1 MCYNTCVGDFMN
13 KSIDFL
19 NNNIM
24 DNSSVVVA
32 VSGGPDSMAL
42 LSLLLKIRDKKNIN
56 IIVAHV
62 NHNLREESKE
72 EYQFVKD
79 YSEKNNCIF
88 EGIDLNFDTSTSIEE
103 AARKKRYDFF
113 EEILNKY
120 NSNILL
126 TAHHG
131 DDLIETILMRLTRG
145 SSIDGYVGFKKISK
159 RDNYTILR
167 PLIYYTKEEIMNY
180 LVENNIDYRIDKTNS
195 SKKYTRNRYRLDI
208 LPVLKNE
215 NKNVNL
221 KYLQFSEMLDEN
233 NTFVNKYVNN
243 KYDEIVL
250 DNIINI
256 ELLLKE
262 DIYIVKKIAYK
273 YLYNVYLDDIYLIE
287 SKHID
292 DIINMITSNKSYLE
306 ISLPNN
312 VVLEKDY
319 SKLSIKNYFDN
330 EEYKIEL
337 KDEVRINNGVIKYI
351 DETTETSN
359 YVTHIDSSKVKLPLY
374 VRNRRDG
381 DYIEVLNLNGKK
393 KVKDIFID
401 SKIDNKLR
409 DSYPLVVDSDDN
421 IIWIPGIKKSKYDG
435 LKVGKYDIIL
445 KYIDGG
451 KNE

>member
-24 DNSSVVVA
+24 DNSSVVIA

-42 LSLLLKIRDKKNIN
+42 LSLLLKIRDYKNIN

-79 YSEKNNCIF
+79 FSSKNNCIF
-88 EGIDLNFDTSTSIEE
+88 EGIDLTFDTNTSIEE
-103 AARKKRYDFF
+103 AARKKRYEFF
-113 EEILNKY
+113 EELLKKY
-120 NSNILL
+120 DSNTLL

-131 DDLIETILMRLTRG
+131 DDLVETILMRLTRG
-145 SSIDGYVGFKKISK
+145 SSIDGYVGFKKITK
-159 RDNYTILR
+159 RDNYNILR

-208 LPVLKNE
+208 LPALKNE

-221 KYLQFSEMLDEN
+221 KYLQFSEMLEEN
-233 NTFVNKYVNN
+233 NNFVNKFVDK
-243 KYDEIVL
+243 KYEELVFN
-250 DNIINI
+250 NIIDLG
-256 ELLLKE
+256 LLLKE
-262 DIYIVKKIAYK
+262 DNYIIKKILYK
-273 YLYNVYLDDIYLIE
+273 YLYNVYFNNIYLIE
-287 SKHID
+287 SKHIN
-292 DIINMITSNKSYLE
+292 DIMNMVKSNKSYME
-306 ISLPNN
+306 ISLPDNI
-312 VVLEKDY
+312 VLEKDY
-319 SKLSIKNYFDN
+319 SKLSIKNFYNN
-330 EEYKIEL
+330 EDYKIEL
-337 KDEVRINNGVIKYI
+337 IDEVRVNNSVIRYI
-351 DETTETSN
+351 DTTSETSN

-409 DSYPLVVDSDDN
+409 DSYPIVVDSDDN

-435 LKVGKYDIIL
+435 LKAGKYDIIL

-451 KNE
+451 KDE

>member
-1 MCYNTCVGDFMN
+1 MN